1 MLIALTRAVS
11 PSIQQC
17 ELTTLSRV
25 PIDFARA
32 VAQHECYEAAV
43 REAGCSV
50 RRLPP
55 LPAFPDAVF
64 VEDAAVVVNELA
76 VIARPGVDS
85 RLAETA
91 SMADVLK
98 DYRPLATIEAPG
110 TLDGGDV
117 LTLGK
122 HVYVGLTT
130 RTNRAGIEQLGTHL
144 APHGY
149 EVTAVEIAGGLHLK
163 SGVTELADCAI
174 LVNPDWVDP
183 KVFAAKTV
191 IRCDP
196 EEPRGANVLRLG
208 STILYPVTYPKTA
221 ARLRGHGFEPVIVD
235 MSELAKAEGALTCC
249 SVVFEM
255 P

>member
-1 MLIALTRAVS
+1 MFVALTRAVS
-11 PSIQQC
+11 PSIQRC

-25 PIDFARA
+25 PIDLPTA
-32 VAQHECYEAAV
+32 VAQHERYEAAL
-43 REAGCSV
+43 RDAGCTV

-55 LPAFPDAVF
+55 MPEYADAVF

-85 RLAETA
+85 RMAEIA
-91 SMADVLK
+91 SMADGLK
-98 DYRPLATIEAPG
+98 EFRTLATIEPPG

-117 LTLGK
+117 LTLGR
-122 HVYVGLTT
+122 HVYAGLST
-130 RTNRAGIEQLGTHL
+130 RTNRAGIEQLRAHL

-163 SGVTELADCAI
+163 SGVTDLADGVI

-183 KVFAAKTV
+183 SVFAAKTV
-191 IRCDP
+191 VRCDP
-196 EEPRGANVLRLG
+196 DEPRGANVLRLG
-208 STILYPVTYPKTA
+208 STILCQPAYPKTA
-221 ARLRGHGFEPVIVD
+221 TRLRAHGFEPVIVD

-249 SVVFEM
+249 SVVFEVR
-255 P
+255 